1 MYNSKLVKKSWKV
14 IGKVYYNKKATP
26 YHKE

>member
-1 MYNSKLVKKSWKV
+1 MYNSKLVKKSWKE
-14 IGKVYYNKKATP
+14 IRKVSYNKKATP